1 MNPLLQRWHALAPR
15 EQWLSCA
22 VALLLPAMAWLLLG
36 HDPLAQRLRLLDG
49 ERQCA
54 AAAPTGARIRPAGP
68 ACTTLVRPV
77 RAARSSSRIRGP

>member
-36 HDPLAQRLRLLDG
+36 HDPLAQRLRLRMWAG
-49 ERQCA
+49 ECM
-54 AAAPTGARIRPAGP
+54 
-68 ACTTLVRPV
+68 CTPYWQ
-77 RAARSSSRIRGP
+77 RSNTWR